1 MKLVVQIPAWN
12 EEEILPRAVS
22 ALPRRVPGFSE
33 VRVLVVDDGSS
44 DRTAEV
50 ARMAGADRVVSLSSH
65 RGLATAFRVA
75 LAEALAMGADVIVN
89 FDADLQY
96 DPADIPALV
105 APLLAD
111 RADLVVG
118 DRRPGT
124 LPHFSPVKRM
134 LQRFGSHMVRR
145 LSGLEV
151 GDAASGF
158 RAFTREAAR
167 RMNVFSK
174 MTYTLETLIQAG
186 FKDLRVASV
195 PVRAHPV
202 ARRSRLFGSPAR
214 YVLIQGANVLRIT
227 ALYKPLKMFS
237 MAAAIIGMTGLAI
250 AVPVLL
256 ARFAGRSGNHAL
268 ALAVSAV
275 LVVTAVLMFL
285 AGVLA
290 DLSAIN
296 REFLEDLRL
305 RDSRIRARAD
315 SERRIAYDEQ
325 RERKEIEN

>member
-12 EEEILPRAVS
+12 EEEMIPHAIG
-22 ALPRRVPGFSE
+22 ALPRRIPGFGE
-33 VRVLVVDDGSS
+33 VRVLVVDDGST
-44 DRTAEV
+44 DRTAEL
-50 ARMAGADRVVSLSSH
+50 ARLAGADRVVSLPAH

-75 LAEALAMGADVIVN
+75 LAEALEMGADVIVN

-118 DRRPGT
+118 DRRPGS
-124 LPHFSPVKRM
+124 LAHFSLAKRL
-134 LQRFGSHMVRR
+134 LQRLGSHMVRR

-167 RMNVFSK
+167 RLNVFSK

-186 FKDLRVASV
+186 CKDLRVASV
-195 PVRAHPV
+195 PVVAHPV
-202 ARRSRLFGSPAR
+202 GRRSRLLGSPTK
-214 YVLIQGANVLRIT
+214 YVLIQAANMLRIT

-237 MAAAIIGMTGLAI
+237 MAAAIIGAAGLAL
-250 AVPVLL
+250 ALPVLI
-256 ARFAGRSGNHAL
+256 GRLTGPSSNHSL

-275 LVVTAVLMFL
+275 LIVSAVLTFL
-285 AGVLA
+285 GGLLA

-315 SERRIAYDEQ
+315 AERRNAYEQ
-325 RERKEIEN
+325 ERAGREVEN